1 MSDDTAKV
9 HLIVDAF
16 RLLGERVSWADEGE
30 RAVFRAAMDALDGW
44 LADYEDE
51 KAGEPG
57 TVASDDGGGGLPH
70 AAQGVP
76 DPPAAPDLDRSAA
89 PAAPPATADAPTA
102 DNPYPQADPPAPGD
116 AG

>member
-16 RLLGERVSWADEGE
+16 RLLGERISWADEGE
-30 RAVFRAAMDALDGW
+30 RAVFRAAMDALDE
-44 LADYEDE
+44 AVAEFETAETEEAE

-57 TVASDDGGGGLPH
+57 
-70 AAQGVP
+70 VP
-76 DPPAAPDLDRSAA
+76 DPSAAPDLDRSAA
-89 PAAPPATADAPTA
+89 PVAPAPVPADAPTA